1 MKLNLENALIV
12 GKAIREELVRDEKEA
27 VIAICDS
34 YGELILLMRTD
45 NAPLSSI
52 KIATNKAYTAA
63 RERKDT
69 VEIGN
74 IIRDVTKGYDIQF
87 WGDERYTGFGGGVVV
102 KAENRV
108 LGAIAVS
115 GLPSAEDISYAKAG
129 LRLLENL

>member
-1 MKLNLENALIV
+1 MKLNLENALKI
-12 GKAIREELVRDEKEA
+12 GINLKEALIGDQKEA

-34 YGELILLMRTD
+34 HGELIIFLRTD

-52 KIATNKAYTAA
+52 QIAINKAYTAA

-74 IIRDVTKGYDIQF
+74 IIRDTTKRYDIQY
-87 WGDERYTGFGGGVVV
+87 WGDPKITGFGGGVVI
-102 KAENRV
+102 KYKNQV

-115 GLPSAEDISYAKAG
+115 GLPSSEDIAYAKKG
-129 LRLLENL
+129 LDLLESL